1 MLMSLESK
9 KIMEDN
15 IKRLMKSKGVNAS
28 IVCSDLNISMST
40 FSDWCNAKTYPRID
54 KIELLSNYFNVPK
67 SELVE

>member
-1 MLMSLESK
+1 MSLENK
-9 KIMEDN
+9 KIMADN
-15 IKRLMKSKGVNAS
+15 IKRLMKNKGVDAS
-28 IVCSDLNISMST
+28 TVCSDLNISMST